1 MTDAETR
8 IPELV
13 ARVPGIN
20 VWEVIAAHGSWHI
33 PLGDG
38 CTVSVGH
45 KLDAFVI
52 LATKGWGH
60 VRDTWVLNRLILCE
74 DEDEFVLR
82 LSEVVADGLT
92 VKEER

>member
-1 MTDAETR
+1 
-8 IPELV
+8 
-13 ARVPGIN
+13 
-20 VWEVIAAHGSWHI
+20 
-33 PLGDG
+33 
-38 CTVSVGH
+38 VGH
-45 KLDAFVI
+45 KFDEFVI